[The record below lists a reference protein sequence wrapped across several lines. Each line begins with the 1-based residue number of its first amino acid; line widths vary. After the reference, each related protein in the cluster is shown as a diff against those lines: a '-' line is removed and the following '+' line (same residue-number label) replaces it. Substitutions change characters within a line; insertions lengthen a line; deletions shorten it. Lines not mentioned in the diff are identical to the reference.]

1 MTTPARLSLKNLSRR
16 SLLLTLSSAL
26 GGTALAPE
34 AFAAPALAFPLR
46 TAYARIGRQGF
57 MRLTSDDQEIWTA
70 LQARLGGLI
79 EEIAPMQPKDMLG
92 SRTPE
97 LDGGASCAMVARQIA
112 AAQGLSYVIL
122 YATDDGKRPE
132 KSEHKW
138 LTRAFATIKQPYY
151 EYDDA
156 TAEAHLL
163 SIEGGPAIASVST
176 DARKRNWREVLEGRK
191 PEREALIAVTEA
203 MERKLQSIA
212 RVQYEAQRSIAD

>member
-1 MTTPARLSLKNLSRR
+1 MTTLARISRR
-16 SLLLTLSSAL
+16 SLLLTLSGVV
-26 GGTALAPE
+26 GGLALAPA
-34 AFAAPALAFPLR
+34 AFAAPSLTFPLR
-46 TAYARIGRQGF
+46 VAYARIGRQGF
-57 MRLTSDDQEIWTA
+57 VRLTSDDQEIWTG
-70 LQARLGGLI
+70 LQTRLGGLI
-79 EEIAPMQPKDMLG
+79 DDITPIQPKDMLG
-92 SRTPE
+92 VRTPE

-112 AAQGLSYVIL
+112 QAQGLSYVIL

-163 SIEGGPAIASVST
+163 GVEGGPAIASVST
-176 DARKRNWREVLEGRK
+176 DARKRNWHEVLEGRK
-191 PEREALIAVTEA
+191 PEREALLGVTEA